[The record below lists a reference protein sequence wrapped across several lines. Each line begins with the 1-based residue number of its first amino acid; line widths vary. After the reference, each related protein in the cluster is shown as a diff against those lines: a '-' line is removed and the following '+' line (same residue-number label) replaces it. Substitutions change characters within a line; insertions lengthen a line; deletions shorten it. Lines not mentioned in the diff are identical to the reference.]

1 VKTDQI
7 LQKMQTAQ
15 NLRWQDAE
23 LAEVF
28 ARSALE
34 DAQALGCV
42 SASLHFLLADILDDQ
57 QKDLQGF
64 TEVTEAVRLDP
75 FHPGAREL
83 AGNIA
88 KRLRTSL
95 RSALRS
101 ADDPAIPRMY
111 TVLAREGE
119 TTLACHLT
127 MIRYALATGDIE
139 RASSVAEAVVAL
151 YPGEE
156 KAWTALAEASRAAGN
171 ETRASEAEFQ
181 LGVLGLSPVL
191 PGPDWAKA

>member
-1 VKTDQI
+1 MKTEQI

-15 NLRWQDAE
+15 NLRWGDPE

-57 QKDLQGF
+57 RKDLQGF
-64 TEVTEAVRLDP
+64 TEVTEALRLDP
-75 FHPGAREL
+75 FYPRAREL
-83 AGNIA
+83 AGSIA
-88 KRLRTSL
+88 GRLRSSL
-95 RSALRS
+95 QSAMRS

-111 TVLAREGE
+111 AVLARSGE

-127 MIRYALATGDIE
+127 MIRYALATGEID
-139 RASSVAEAVVAL
+139 RASSLAEAVVAL
-151 YPGEE
+151 YPGEA
-156 KAWTALAEASRAAGN
+156 KAWTALAEVSRAAGN
-171 ETRASEAEFQ
+171 EARASEADFQ
-181 LGVLGLSPVL
+181 VGVLGLAPVA
-191 PGPDWAKA
+191 PGPVWAKA

>member
-1 VKTDQI
+1 MTDEI
-7 LQKMQTAQ
+7 LQKMQTAED
-15 NLRWQDAE
+15 LRFKDAE

-34 DAQALGCV
+34 DAQKLGCV

-57 QKDLQGF
+57 GKDLQGF
-64 TEVTEAVRLDP
+64 TEATEALRLDP
-75 FHPGAREL
+75 FHLRARDL
-83 AGNIA
+83 AGTIA
-88 KRLRTSL
+88 RRLRFSL

-111 TVLAREGE
+111 EVLARGGE
-119 TTLACHLT
+119 TTFACHLT
-127 MIRYALATGDIE
+127 MIRHALATGRIE
-139 RASSVAEAVVAL
+139 RASSLGEAVVAL

-156 KAWTALAEASRAAGN
+156 KAWMTLAEVARAAGN
-171 ETRASEAEFQ
+171 EARAREAEFQ

-191 PGPDWAKA
+191 PGSIWVKA

>member
-1 VKTDQI
+1 MTDQI
-7 LQKMQTAQ
+7 LQKMKTAEQ
-15 NLRWQDAE
+15 LRFQDPE

-57 QKDLQGF
+57 GKDLQGF
-64 TEVTEAVRLDP
+64 TEVTEALRLDP
-75 FHPGAREL
+75 FHPRARDL
-83 AGNIA
+83 ADTIA
-88 KRLRTSL
+88 KRLRFSL

-111 TVLAREGE
+111 TVLARSGE

-127 MIRYALATGDIE
+127 MIRYALATGEVE
-139 RASSVAEAVVAL
+139 RAASVAEAVVAL
-151 YPGEE
+151 YPGEAQ
-156 KAWTALAEASRAAGN
+156 AWTALAEVSRAAGN
-171 ETRASEAEFQ
+171 EARASEAEFQ
-181 LGVLGLSPVL
+181 LGVLGLAPVA
-191 PGPDWAKA
+191 PGPIWAKA

>member
-7 LQKMQTAQ
+7 LQKMKTAQ
-15 NLRWQDAE
+15 DLRYQDAE

-42 SASLHFLLADILDDQ
+42 TAALHFLLADILDDQ
-57 QKDLQGF
+57 GKDLQGF
-64 TEVTEAVRLDP
+64 TEVTEALRLDP
-75 FHPGAREL
+75 FHPGARDL
-83 AGNIA
+83 AATIA
-88 KRLRTSL
+88 RRLRLAL

-111 TVLAREGE
+111 TVLSRGGE
-119 TTLACHLT
+119 TTLGCHLT
-127 MIRYALATGDIE
+127 MIRYALVTGEIDRAT
-139 RASSVAEAVVAL
+139 SLAEAVVAL

-156 KAWTALAEASRAAGN
+156 RAWTALAEVSRAAGN
-171 ETRASEAEFQ
+171 EARASEAEFQ
-181 LGVLGLSPVL
+181 VGVLGLAPVP
-191 PGPDWAKA
+191 PGPIWAKA